1 VGRVSRDRI
10 HRARRA
16 LALTFALGA
25 GACASRPGEV
35 ERLRV
40 ETELL
45 REELRIV
52 KGNCSYYRDVEMEV
66 EEESPPGR

>member
-1 VGRVSRDRI
+1 V
-10 HRARRA
+10 A
-16 LALTFALGA
+16 LALALGGA
-25 GACASRPGEV
+25 ACASTPGEV

-66 EEESPPGR
+66 EEEAPPQR

>member
-1 VGRVSRDRI
+1 MNGRGIRG
-10 HRARRA
+10 ARGA
-16 LALTFALGA
+16 LVFGLALGA
-25 GACASRPGEV
+25 AACASGPGEV

-40 ETELL
+40 EAELL

-52 KGNCSYYRDVEMEV
+52 KQNCSYYRDVEMEV

>member
-1 VGRVSRDRI
+1 VSRWTSGA
-10 HRARRA
+10 HRAVA
-16 LALTFALGA
+16 LAFALGGA
-25 GACASRPGEV
+25 ACASAPGEV

-66 EEESPPGR
+66 EEEAPPQR

>member
-1 VGRVSRDRI
+1 MKGRRTRG
-10 HRARRA
+10 ARRA
-16 LALTFALGA
+16 LALLLGA
-25 GACASRPGEV
+25 AACASGPGEV

-66 EEESPPGR
+66 DEESPPGR

>member
-1 VGRVSRDRI
+1 MSRQGIR
-10 HRARRA
+10 RARRTLA
-16 LALTFALGA
+16 LAFALGA
-25 GACASRPGEV
+25 AACASGPGEV